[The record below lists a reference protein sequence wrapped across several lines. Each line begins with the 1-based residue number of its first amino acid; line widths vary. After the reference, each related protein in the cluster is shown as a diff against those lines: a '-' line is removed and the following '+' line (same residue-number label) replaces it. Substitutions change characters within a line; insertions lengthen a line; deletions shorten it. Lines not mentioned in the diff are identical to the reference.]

1 MSRTIYICI
10 KTHGFIVPSK
20 ETNPN
25 IVESTVSYLTPP
37 RELIVT
43 KFNIACPGTTGFNF
57 SPECSKAKQLLD
69 ANPNID
75 QNTVLKTISEELQNS
90 FPNRVKI
97 DKTLYN
103 QRANPFRDTSTNSS
117 KYSGII
123 ETDQLLNKIYQID
136 EDISKEIFS
145 IDILNGQFK
154 EQNILNYNF
163 LQKNIKGF
171 SKFFVEDDWFTLSNG
186 TKVLYELSLTDLLL
200 LLVNLKI
207 TNVCLIDPSCSINMG
222 NITSAR
228 ASRGMKRSYI
238 NSLQNSNIQV
248 DSSNSSS
255 TNPCYNCVVGTVN
268 AGINCCKKTANY
280 LTTAPVS
287 MRMEQRYNQGD
298 SVYIMVNGKRCHGNI
313 RQINGN
319 NAIVDI
325 DPDCSNGISSQT
337 VRLDQL
343 EKMGGRKIKTRR
355 NKKGKMKNNKRNKTT
370 KKYRRKRTLK
380 NKYTN

>member
-10 KTHGFIVPSK
+10 KTHGFIVPTK

-37 RELIVT
+37 RELTVT

-69 ANPNID
+69 INPNID

-90 FPNRVKI
+90 LPNRVKI

-103 QRANPFRDTSTNSS
+103 QKANPFRDTSTNSS

-123 ETDQLLNKIYQID
+123 ETNKLLNKIYQID
-136 EDISKEIFS
+136 EDISKELFS
-145 IDILNGQFK
+145 IDILNGPFK
-154 EQNILNYNF
+154 EQNILNYDF
-163 LQKNIKGF
+163 LKQNINGF

-186 TKVLYELSLTDLLL
+186 TKVLYQLSLTDFLL

-207 TNVCLIDPSCSINMG
+207 TTVCLIDPSCSINMG
-222 NITSAR
+222 NVESAR

-238 NSLQNSNIQV
+238 NSLQNSNIEIN
-248 DSSNSSS
+248 SSDSSS
-255 TNPCYNCVVGTVN
+255 TNQCYNCVVGTVN
-268 AGINCCKKTANY
+268 SGINCCKKTANY

-298 SVYIMVNGKRCHGNI
+298 SVYIMVNGRRCPGI
-313 RQINGN
+313 IQQINSN
-319 NAIVDI
+319 NAIVEI
-325 DPDCSNGISSQT
+325 DPACSNGISTQT
-337 VRLDQL
+337 VSLDTLKKIQ
-343 EKMGGRKIKTRR
+343 GGRKIKTKI
-355 NKKGKMKNNKRNKTT
+355 NKKGKMKNKRNKTT

-380 NKYTN
+380 KYKN